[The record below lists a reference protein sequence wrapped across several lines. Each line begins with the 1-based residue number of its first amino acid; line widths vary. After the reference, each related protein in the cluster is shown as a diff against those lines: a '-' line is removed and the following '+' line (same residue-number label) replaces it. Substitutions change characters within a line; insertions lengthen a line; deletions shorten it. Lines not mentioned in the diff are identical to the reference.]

1 MGLSLF
7 SCLSSIGLNSL
18 MEGVVAN
25 HPDRSLDKI
34 TRDTDANQLVKFG
47 LKAFP
52 RAGFIV
58 NMFVY

>member
-7 SCLSSIGLNSL
+7 SFRSSIGLNSL

-34 TRDTDANQLVKFG
+34 TRDTDANQLVN
-47 LKAFP
+47 LD
-52 RAGFIV
+52 
-58 NMFVY
+58 